1 MGLEDKLLMAKKFM
15 EHDAMGANSGGNS
28 RRVNIP
34 KMTEPVTPQQT
45 TSSNFQNVNIPQT
58 MVAESTN
65 VTTPPPQ
72 VTKEKILNSNLPD
85 DIKKV
90 MMENPIK
97 QIQPQQGFSNDF
109 INEVSKKMNDPKY
122 SVNTMRSNSN
132 VNVKPT
138 ETNNTSIS
146 DPIPS
151 LVNEN
156 LNKSDLKSLIKEC
169 LLEVLKEEELLVEK
183 KDIKQNLQ
191 FRVGSKLFNGK
202 ITSIKDLR
210 K

>member
-15 EHDAMGANSGGNS
+15 EHDAMGSNSGGNS

-34 KMTEPVTPQQT
+34 QMREPSVPQQ
-45 TSSNFQNVNIPQT
+45 TSSNFQNVNIPPS
-58 MVAESTN
+58 MVSESTN
-65 VTTPPPQ
+65 ISSPPPQ

-97 QIQPQQGFSNDF
+97 QAQTQQGFSNDF

-132 VNVKPT
+132 VNVKTVQSNVNQTP
-138 ETNNTSIS
+138 

-151 LVNEN
+151 LVNESI
-156 LNKSDLKSLIKEC
+156 NKSDLKSLIKEC
-169 LLEVLKEEELLVEK
+169 LLEVLNEEELLVEK

-191 FRVGSKLFNGK
+191 FRVGTKLFNGK

>member
-15 EHDAMGANSGGNS
+15 EHDAMGVNSGGNS

-65 VTTPPPQ
+65 VSSPPPQ

-151 LVNEN
+151 LVNESI
-156 LNKSDLKSLIKEC
+156 NKSDLKSLIKEC
-169 LLEVLKEEELLVEK
+169 LLEVLNEEELLVEK

-191 FRVGSKLFNGK
+191 FRVGTKLFNGK

>member
-34 KMTEPVTPQQT
+34 QMREPNIPQQT
-45 TSSNFQNVNIPQT
+45 TSSNFQNVNIPSS
-58 MVAESTN
+58 MVSESTN
-65 VTTPPPQ
+65 ISSPPPQ

-97 QIQPQQGFSNDF
+97 QAQTQQGFSNDF

-132 VNVKPT
+132 VNVKTVQSNVNQTP
-138 ETNNTSIS
+138 

-151 LVNEN
+151 LVNESI
-156 LNKSDLKSLIKEC
+156 NKSDLKSLIKEC
-169 LLEVLKEEELLVEK
+169 LLEVLNEEELLVEK

-191 FRVGSKLFNGK
+191 FRVGTKLFNGK